1 MNIDK
6 RGGASKP
13 SNRLDA
19 AKAEAL
25 IANDVKTNASPA
37 MIHKSNI

>member
-13 SNRLDA
+13 SNRLEA

-25 IANDVKTNASPA
+25 IGNEAKNNTSIQKG
-37 MIHKSNI
+37 NIYE